1 MRRAEWLQE
10 TRLMRFED
18 AYTGWTDS
26 RLTQEEAADLPGVYS
41 RTFRHHV
48 DRYEEAG
55 LEGLRDKRLS
65 EVSHR
70 KAPADEVI
78 GLVDQYRDHHDG
90 WNVRHFHAW
99 YRRDGGRRSYS

>member
-1 MRRAEWLQE
+1 
-10 TRLMRFED
+10 MRFED

-26 RLTQEEAADLPGVYS
+26 RLTQEEAADLPVVCS
-41 RTFRHHV
+41 RTFRRTM

-55 LEGLRDKRLS
+55 LERLRDERLS

-78 GLVDQYRDHHDG
+78 ELVDQ
-90 WNVRHFHAW
+90 
-99 YRRDGGRRSYS
+99 